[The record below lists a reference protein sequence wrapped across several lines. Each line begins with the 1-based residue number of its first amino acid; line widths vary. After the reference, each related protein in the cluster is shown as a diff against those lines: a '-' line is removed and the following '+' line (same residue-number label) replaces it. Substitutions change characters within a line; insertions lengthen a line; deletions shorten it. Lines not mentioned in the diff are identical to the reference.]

1 MLHNFRKSINQ
12 IIGMT
17 NSFKKWRTK
26 AEATGQSINPHGHDQ
41 PVNDEL
47 SKNGTVCQLLV
58 LKCPQYYDFEDLF
71 HDHPNITAPGL
82 VESEAPDHERGY
94 EVPMDR
100 NDNKE
105 ADTANV
111 GEDDIVN
118 SPILWP
124 ESDPGMNVN
133 FVFISCI
140 LTY

>member
-1 MLHNFRKSINQ
+1 M
-12 IIGMT
+12 
-17 NSFKKWRTK
+17 
-26 AEATGQSINPHGHDQ
+26 
-41 PVNDEL
+41 
-47 SKNGTVCQLLV
+47 
-58 LKCPQYYDFEDLF
+58 
-71 HDHPNITAPGL
+71 
-82 VESEAPDHERGY
+82 
-94 EVPMDR
+94 PMDR